1 VDRTATNHAGDQ
13 IEARERDRA
22 NQPVQAVVV
31 TSFAIARGVRLAI
44 AETIYPATAEGR
56 SRVAPRFRLRIASH
70 PDAGLGPS

>member
-1 VDRTATNHAGDQ
+1 M
-13 IEARERDRA
+13 RA
-22 NQPVQAVVV
+22 IRSRRVNGIAPTSRFRRSIV